1 MIRVKKLFNKMNRD
15 FTGPKLYAESIFD
28 YLNRSARL
36 EYKRIRTLLEQW
48 FERFSSEVQDELR
61 ERIRSKDDRQLLGA
75 FYELYLHELLSK
87 SGFNVEIHPTVSNRA
102 THPDFRVLK
111 DGKPL
116 FYLEATLADLSDT
129 DTSAKARENQVYDT
143 LNRMKSP
150 NFFIRVKVRRAPTTN
165 PPGAKMR
172 SFLEN
177 KLSNLNPDVVT
188 KQFDQGDLEELP
200 SWDWKYN
207 DWQITFSPIPKK
219 PEARGKHGVRPI
231 GLQMQDV
238 RWLTPHIR
246 IMESIRD
253 KATKYGELDLP
264 YIVAINVIDEFGVD
278 EIDICNALFGEEQ
291 STIILRGNNVIS
303 QNHNRKPNGAW
314 YGPSGLR
321 NRRVS
326 AALIADNLYPWSIA
340 KVTPILWHNPWT
352 NRPLNLDTLLLS
364 QLFSGENNQLEK
376 RKGKNVKELLGLDPN
391 WPRTYGDEL
400 HFS

>member
-1 MIRVKKLFNKMNRD
+1 MIRSKKLFNKMNRD

-87 SGFNVEIHPTVSNRA
+87 LGFSVEIHPTVSNRA

-116 FYLEATLADLSDT
+116 FYLEATLAALSDT
-129 DTSAKARENQVYDT
+129 DTSAKAREKQVYDT

-150 NFFIRVKVRRAPTTN
+150 DFFIGVKVRGAPTTN

-177 KLSNLNPDVVT
+177 KLSNLDPDVVT
-188 KQFDQGDLEELP
+188 KQFDQGGLEALP
-200 SWDWKYN
+200 SWNWKYN
-207 DWQITFSPIPKK
+207 DWQITFSLIPKK

-238 RWLTPHIR
+238 RWHTPHIR
-246 IMESIRD
+246 IRESIQD

-264 YIVAINVIDEFGVD
+264 YIVAINITDEFGVD

-291 STIILRGNNVIS
+291 ITIILHRNNVIG
-303 QNHNRKPNGAW
+303 QKPNRKPNGAW

-352 NRPLNLDTLLLS
+352 NRPLTLDTLLLP

-376 RKGKNVKELLGLDPN
+376 LKGKNGRELLGLNPN
-391 WPRTYGDEL
+391 WPRT
-400 HFS
+400 H